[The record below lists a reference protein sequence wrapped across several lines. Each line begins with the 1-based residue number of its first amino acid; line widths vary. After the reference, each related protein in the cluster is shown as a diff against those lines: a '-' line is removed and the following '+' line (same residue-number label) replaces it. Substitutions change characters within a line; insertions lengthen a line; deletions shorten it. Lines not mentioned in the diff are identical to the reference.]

1 MGECAAVRHWVMLL
15 HFLWSRLQGPYSSID
30 EMDMTTERQL
40 LYKKWAHWRNWYKNQ
55 PLHHIR

>member
-1 MGECAAVRHWVMLL
+1 MLL